1 MSALRNRDVLDGPD
15 RREAVMSTPARLVS
29 RALAI
34 PAGPEPPA
42 ELYRARLLREARTA
56 GVRCRTDGAD
66 IIGVVADFQACRAE
80 PRKRRLTPDAP
91 AGLRSA
97 GRNDRVDA
105 LLDDVLVAMVRGYEG
120 RLEFELPPAQP
131 GRNAAA
137 YRRAR
142 TRSLGLSKRE

>member
-15 RREAVMSTPARLVS
+15 VREAVTSTAARLAA

-34 PAGPEPPA
+34 LARPEPHA
-42 ELYRARLLREARTA
+42 ELYRARLLREARIA

-80 PRKRRLTPDAP
+80 LGRRRLTPDAP

-97 GRNDRVDA
+97 GRNDRADA

-120 RLEFELPPAQP
+120 RLEFDLPPAP
-131 GRNAAA
+131 PDRTAAA